1 MQPASAY
8 ATDAL
13 IPKETLLK
21 IEAKAAADFP
31 NDYSKQEGVI
41 KAQTTAYDEI
51 KNYKNKNVPV
61 KILEKI
67 IIKAAQDFPLD
78 YRIRLSNLIQ
88 QVHSYIKLGRL
99 SRHSFANA
107 PAKLIEKLKI
117 KAAREF
123 PLDYRF
129 QLSIILQQVNSD
141 IKLSRYSLHSIAT
154 DIEKCEKLRRR
165 LANKGG
171 REYYYWGTVT
181 PGSADVIY
189 VVVTSNLG
197 LIGQNF
203 GFPNPDGTWEVT
215 IWGDYNVGNTRKEKF
230 YCEKY
235 QVENHHS
242 INSLS
247 ESDFS
252 IADTQK

>member
-1 MQPASAY
+1 MKVVIVLILLSISVRSTSVY

-31 NDYSKQEGVI
+31 NDYSKQEDVI
-41 KAQTTAYDEI
+41 KTQATAYDEI

-61 KILEKI
+61 KILEKLK
-67 IIKAAQDFPLD
+67 IKATQDFPLD
-78 YRIRLSNLIQ
+78 YRIQLTNIIQ

-107 PAKLIEKLKI
+107 PPKLIEKLKI
-117 KAAREF
+117 KAAQDF

-129 QLSIILQQVNSD
+129 QLSIILQRVNSD
-141 IKLSRYSLHSIAT
+141 IKLSRFSKHSIALG
-154 DIEKCEKLRRR
+154 IELCKGLKRR

-171 REYYYWGTVT
+171 REYYYWGTVK

-189 VVVTSNLG
+189 LIVKSNLG

-203 GFPNPDGTWEVT
+203 GFPNPDGTWEIT
-215 IWGDYNVGNTRKEKF
+215 IWGDYNVGSTRKENF
-230 YCEKY
+230 YCEK
-235 QVENHHS
+235 
-242 INSLS
+242 
-247 ESDFS
+247 F
-252 IADTQK
+252 